1 MIEFWNVV
9 VGVIAAFIAGLAV
22 HSAWAHSRKREEI

>member
-9 VGVIAAFIAGLAV
+9 MGVIAAFIAGMAV
-22 HSAWAHSRKREEI
+22 HSGWAHSRKRGEI